1 VIDLSAVGSR
11 RNSVMQD
18 LRLVAANERGTHL
31 VLRSPDGD
39 KFVVPI
45 DERLRAAIRGD
56 KTLLSQ
62 LDVGDG
68 DLRPREIQ
76 ARIRSG
82 ASAEQVAHAAGIHVD
97 RVRRFEGPVLAERE
111 HMAQQAQRCSVR
123 RPGQA
128 ELRPNTLAESLPPR
142 LDEVG
147 LSPPDLE
154 WDSWRRDDGRW
165 VVQAEYSHDGLSQQ
179 ARFLF
184 DPRART
190 VVADN
195 DQGRWLTG
203 ELADHPPRAPFVP
216 RLATALPL
224 VAHSAPDSMV
234 ELDAGDED
242 PDELLPSALVR
253 RPDPTLN
260 RRAPDVVARR
270 AESVPAAAPAP
281 RPASLV
287 TPPPPAATVMPPMPA
302 AAVAPP
308 VQPVAPAAAA
318 HTEPAPRR
326 VVVET
331 PTLPMDPPPAEPQV
345 MPARRTGTHDAS
357 ADEVPAAPTP
367 SRSSAG
373 RRRARVPSWDDIL
386 IGTRPKD

>member
-1 VIDLSAVGSR
+1 
-11 RNSVMQD
+11 MQD

-31 VLRSPDGD
+31 VLRSTDGD

-68 DLRPREIQ
+68 QLRPREIQ
-76 ARIRSG
+76 ARIRG
-82 ASAEQVAHAAGIHVD
+82 GESAEQVARAAGIHVD

-111 HMAQQAQRCSVR
+111 HMAQMAQRSSVR

-142 LDEVG
+142 LTELG
-147 LSPPDLE
+147 LAASELE

-165 VVQAEYSHDGLSQQ
+165 VIQAEYQHDGLAQQ
-179 ARFLF
+179 AKFLF

-195 DQGRWLTG
+195 DQGRWLSG
-203 ELADHPPRAPFVP
+203 ELDEHPARAPFKP
-216 RLATALPL
+216 RIASALPIQ
-224 VAHSAPDSMV
+224 AQSDP
-234 ELDAGDED
+234 ELDLDED
-242 PDELLPSALVR
+242 SEDDEVMPSALVR
-253 RPDPTLN
+253 RPDPTMN
-260 RRAPDVVARR
+260 RRPPDVVARR
-270 AESVPAAAPAP
+270 SESVPTPSAPPRPASVVSPPPPAPSMVPPLPAAAPP
-281 RPASLV
+281 
-287 TPPPPAATVMPPMPA
+287 
-302 AAVAPP
+302 
-308 VQPVAPAAAA
+308 APAAAQA
-318 HTEPAPRR
+318 PVAEPAPRR
-326 VVVET
+326 VVLDT
-331 PTLPMDPPPAEPQV
+331 PTLPMEAPAPVEEQA

-357 ADEVPAAPTP
+357 VDEPRQATP
-367 SRSSAG
+367 SKSSS
-373 RRRARVPSWDDIL
+373 RRRASVPSWDDIL

>member
-1 VIDLSAVGSR
+1 
-11 RNSVMQD
+11 MQD

-31 VLRSPDGD
+31 VLRSTDGD

-62 LDVGDG
+62 LDNGG
-68 DLRPREIQ
+68 GELRPREIQ

-82 ASAEQVAHAAGIHVD
+82 ESAEQVAHAAGIHVE

-111 HMAQQAQRCSVR
+111 HMAQQAQRSSVR

-128 ELRPNTLAESLPPR
+128 ELRPNTLAESLPLR

-147 LSPPDLE
+147 LAAADLD

-165 VVQAEYSHDGLSQQ
+165 VVQAEYSHDGLTQQ
-179 ARFLF
+179 AKFLF

-203 ELADHPPRAPFVP
+203 ELADHPARAPFVP
-216 RLATALPL
+216 RLATALPP
-224 VAHSAPDSMV
+224 AARSAPDPT
-234 ELDAGDED
+234 LDLDLDDDETGDFD
-242 PDELLPSALVR
+242 DVPASAVVR

-270 AESVPAAAPAP
+270 PEAVAGPVAAAP
-281 RPASLV
+281 RPATMV
-287 TPPPPAATVMPPMPA
+287 VPPAPTPTVMPPMPTA
-302 AAVAPP
+302 APP
-308 VQPVAPAAAA
+308 APARA
-318 HTEPAPRR
+318 PAPIPTPAPVVEPRR
-326 VVVET
+326 VVVDT
-331 PTLPMDPPPAEPQV
+331 PTLPMDPPAEAEALPQ
-345 MPARRTGTHDAS
+345 RRTGTHDAS
-357 ADEVPAAPTP
+357 VDDAPAPTP
-367 SRSSAG
+367 TPAKSSG